1 MTKGETFKFY
11 NYKLTVLDDKEIHYF
26 KNAYCCYEFLDIS
39 KQSFHAILKGRK
51 LKKIPFEF
59 ELQRIHIRIGV
70 GQGYKWDPDITDEQA
85 AIFFDNP
92 DDDPNY
98 QVILW
103 ELDNYDPDYLPE
115 YILE

>member
-11 NYKLTVLDDKEIHYF
+11 NYKLTVLDEKEIHYF

-59 ELQRIHIRIGV
+59 ELQRIHIRI
-70 GQGYKWDPDITDEQA
+70 
-85 AIFFDNP
+85 IFYEF
-92 DDDPNY
+92 Y
-98 QVILW
+98 FILSIIEW
-103 ELDNYDPDYLPE
+103 IQIIII
-115 YILE
+115 ILSQISQTPHK